1 MRFNMSDIIGILEP
15 LADSMVFKFAVVLL
29 ITDTVF
35 GILRAIK
42 EKRFNSCVGI
52 DGAIRKAG
60 MLISLVLFFCMDLI
74 LHLNLIGF
82 LPEQLRKAIGL
93 KEIGV
98 MEFFAIVYCVYEIV
112 SVLKNM
118 SLAGLPVSKIWKK
131 LAEWLK
137 QNTGEISELPDEEE
151 NDDSK

>member
-1 MRFNMSDIIGILEP
+1 MDIVMYFEP
-15 LADSMVFKFAVVLL
+15 LAHSILFRLAVVLL
-29 ITDTVF
+29 VTDTVF
-35 GILRAIK
+35 GILRACRERK
-42 EKRFNSCVGI
+42 FNSCVGI

-60 MLISLVLFFCMDLI
+60 MLISLALFFCMDLI

-82 LPEQLRKAIGL
+82 LPEQLRTAIGL

-151 NDDSK
+151 TNDSK